1 MKNAQLSIVILAFL
15 SALLIPLIFYENP
28 ENKKEFVKNKTVENS
43 GNLIFI
49 YETVRYPTRVKILDK
64 HEKRVGME
72 ADPWNLNFGV
82 LPVGIGGRRFI
93 NLANYGKDVIEVR
106 IVVHGNISR
115 MISFDKNY
123 IKLYPGEELKITAS
137 LNSSLSKP
145 GNYTGEIDIIS
156 KKVRFSFLN
165 PLIEWF

>member
-1 MKNAQLSIVILAFL
+1 
-15 SALLIPLIFYENP
+15 
-28 ENKKEFVKNKTVENS
+28 
-43 GNLIFI
+43 
-49 YETVRYPTRVKILDK
+49 
-64 HEKRVGME
+64 
-72 ADPWNLNFGV
+72 
-82 LPVGIGGRRFI
+82 
-93 NLANYGKDVIEVR
+93 
-106 IVVHGNISR
+106 